1 MKTALLLLY
10 LTFVGCELIP
20 GYIPPE
26 KRPPPPPPT
35 ACSINVKVN
44 HEDQRY
50 PDHVKTRIEN
60 IQASECK
67 LQNIR
72 LTADGALYFQSGG
85 TSTILARKVMSYDI
99 VYMRMR

>member
-1 MKTALLLLY
+1 MKTALLLLC
-10 LTFVGCELIP
+10 LTFAGCELIP

-26 KRPPPPPPT
+26 KRPLPSPPT

-50 PDHVKTRIEN
+50 PDYVKTRIEN
-60 IQASECK
+60 TEASECK
-67 LQNIR
+67 PQNIR
-72 LTADGALYFQSGG
+72 LTAEGELYFQSED
-85 TSTILARKVMSYDI
+85 TSTIIARKVMSYDI